1 MTSRELPKA
10 YEPKAVEE
18 RWYAYWLEKKY
29 FHADENAGGAP
40 FSIVIPP
47 PNVTGSL
54 HIGHALN
61 STLQDILVRWMRM
74 SGRNT
79 LWVPGTD
86 HAGIATQNVV
96 ERQLAKHGVD
106 RHMMGREAFVKEV
119 WKWKQEYGNK
129 IISQLKR
136 MGASCDWDRERFTM
150 DEGLSRAVREVF
162 VSLYEEGLIYRGER
176 LINWCPRCHTA
187 LSDIEVEHEDEK
199 GKLYHIAYPLSHD
212 HNIRLTVATTRPETM
227 LGDTAVAVHPLD
239 PRYKDLIGKTVD
251 LPLTSRKI
259 PIIGDSILVD
269 LEFGTGAVKVTPA
282 HDFNDYEAGLRQ
294 KPGLA
299 RIKMLDDKAQILPD
313 IPDVLPAVLK
323 QVVGKPAKKARG
335 VIVELLS
342 EQGKLIKTDDHTHSI
357 GKCYRCKSVVE
368 PYLSPQWF
376 VKTGP
381 LAEPAIKAVE
391 DGSVRIVPKGWE
403 NTYFEWMRNIKDW
416 CISRQ
421 IWWGHQIPAWYC
433 LDCNKDEVLEVP
445 IGAVGAVGEGGA
457 LPSST
462 QEVKLVIGIDAK
474 PIVQKE
480 RPQKCPQCGSSKIVQ
495 EPDVLDTW
503 FSSALW
509 PFSTLGWPDKTK
521 ELSVYYPT
529 SVLITSFDIIFFWVA
544 RMIMM
549 GLHFRK
555 EVPFR
560 DVYIHALVR
569 DAEGQK
575 MSKSKGNVIDPLVM
589 IDQYGTDAFRFTLTA
604 FAAQGRDIKLA
615 PERIEGYRNFA
626 NKIWNASRFV
636 MMNLEEDFTPNAEL
650 LTPDSSLA
658 DRWIL
663 SRLNSVSTEAQSALA
678 EYRFNDVASAL
689 YHFIWHEYCDW
700 YLELSK
706 PALYEEKGSTQ
717 RKATQ
722 TMLAHVL
729 ETALRLLHP
738 LMPFITEEIW
748 QTLPVGVR
756 NAECGMRNKTPGT
769 ACESIM
775 ISPYPVADEKMI
787 NPGIERDMQMVMD
800 LIMAIR
806 NIRGEMNIA
815 PSMQISVIVK
825 VENKELGEH
834 LEKSAGYVKTLGR
847 LGELRI
853 GVAEAKPK
861 AVATGVIKGAEVY
874 VPLEGILDL
883 AQERDRL
890 QKEIAKVAK
899 DIEVFSKKLSNKN
912 FVDKA
917 PKEVV
922 EKDTAKLEEF
932 KGKRE
937 KLEQSLKA
945 LG

>member
-1 MTSRELPKA
+1 MPLKELPKA
-10 YEPKAVEE
+10 YDPKSVEE
-18 RWYAYWLEKKY
+18 RWYAYWLEKRY
-29 FHADENAGGAP
+29 FHADENAPGQP

-96 ERQLAKHGVD
+96 ERQLAKEAID
-106 RHMMGREAFVKEV
+106 RHALGREAFIDKV
-119 WKWKQEYGNK
+119 WEWKKEYGGR
-129 IISQLKR
+129 IINQLKR
-136 MGASCDWDRERFTM
+136 MGASCDWERERFTM
-150 DEGLSRAVREVF
+150 DEGLSRSVREVF
-162 VSLYEEGLIYRGER
+162 VTLYEEELIYRGER

-199 GKLYHIAYPLSHD
+199 GKLYHLAYPLSHD

-239 PRYKDLIGKTVD
+239 PRYKELIGKTVD
-251 LPLTSRKI
+251 LPLTNRKI
-259 PIIGDSILVD
+259 PIIGDAILVD

-282 HDFNDYEAGLRQ
+282 HDFNDYEAGQRQ
-294 KPGLA
+294 QPELA

-313 IPDVLPAVLK
+313 IADVLPDVLKLVA
-323 QVVGKPAKKARG
+323 GKPAKKARG
-335 VIVELLS
+335 IVVELLS
-342 EQGKLIKTDDHTHSI
+342 EQGKLIKTDDHAHSI

-376 VKTGP
+376 VKAVP
-381 LAEPAIKAVE
+381 LAAPAIKAVE
-391 DGSVRIVPKGWE
+391 DGRVQFFPKGWE

-421 IWWGHQIPAWYC
+421 IWWGHRIPAWFC
-433 LDCNKDEVLEVP
+433 DDCGHITVSRTDVTACGTCNSAN
-445 IGAVGAVGEGGA
+445 IR
-457 LPSST
+457 
-462 QEVKLVIGIDAK
+462 QET
-474 PIVQKE
+474 
-480 RPQKCPQCGSSKIVQ
+480 
-495 EPDVLDTW
+495 DVLDTW

-509 PFSTLGWPDKTK
+509 PFSTLGWPDTTK
-521 ELSVYYPT
+521 ELAAYYPT

-549 GLHFRK
+549 GLHFRR
-555 EVPFR
+555 EVPFKH
-560 DVYIHALVR
+560 VYIHALVR

-636 MMNLEEDFTPNAEL
+636 MMNLEDGFAPNAEL
-650 LTPDSSLA
+650 LTPDTSLA

-663 SRLNSVSTEAQSALA
+663 SRLNSAARDVNAALA
-678 EYRFNDVASAL
+678 DYRFNDVASAL

-706 PALYEEKGSTQ
+706 PSLMGDLGAGP
-717 RKATQ
+717 RKAAQ
-722 TMLAHVL
+722 TVLAHVL
-729 ETALRLLHP
+729 ETTLRLVHP
-738 LMPFITEEIW
+738 IMPFISEEIW
-748 QTLPVGVR
+748 QNLPEAVR
-756 NAECGMRNKTPGT
+756 VRVQGAGCRVQKGKDSV
-769 ACESIM
+769 ESIM
-775 ISPYPVADEKMI
+775 VAPFPVADDVLIDAE
-787 NPGIERDMQMVMD
+787 IERDMQMVMD
-800 LIMAIR
+800 LILSIR

-815 PSMQISVIVK
+815 PSMQITVIVK
-825 VENKELGEH
+825 VENVELGEH
-834 LEKSAGYVKTLGR
+834 LEKSAGYAKTMAR
-847 LGELRI
+847 IKELRI
-853 GVAEAKPK
+853 GVDEDKPMN
-861 AVATGVIKGAEVY
+861 AATAVIKGAEVY

-883 AQERDRL
+883 SQERDRL
-890 QKEIAKVAK
+890 QKELTKITK
-899 DIEVFSKKLSNKN
+899 DIEVFAKKLSNKN

-917 PKEVV
+917 PKDVV

-932 KGKRE
+932 KVKRE
-937 KLEQSLKA
+937 KLEESLKM

>member
-1 MTSRELPKA
+1 MAARELLKT
-10 YEPKAVEE
+10 YEPGSVE
-18 RWYAYWLEKKY
+18 RKWYDFWLEKKY
-29 FHADENAGGAP
+29 FHADENAGGEP

-61 STLQDILVRWMRM
+61 STLQDVLVRWMRM

-96 ERQLAKHGVD
+96 ERQLAKEHID
-106 RHMMGREAFVKEV
+106 RHALGRDKFVEKV
-119 WKWKQEYGNK
+119 WEWKKEYGDR
-129 IISQLKR
+129 IINQLKR
-136 MGASCDWDRERFTM
+136 MGASCDWARERFTL

-162 VSLYEEGLIYRGER
+162 VTLYEEGLIYRGER

-199 GKLYHIAYPLSHD
+199 GNLYHIAYPLSHD
-212 HNIRLTVATTRPETM
+212 HNVRLTVATTRPETM

-239 PRYKDLIGKTVD
+239 PRYKDLIGKTID
-251 LPLTSRKI
+251 LPLTTRSI

-294 KPGLA
+294 IPNLA
-299 RIKMLDDKAQILPD
+299 RIKMLDDKAEILPD
-313 IPDVLPAVLK
+313 IPDVLADVRKLI
-323 QVVGKPAKKARG
+323 VGKPVKKARG
-335 VIVELLS
+335 MVVELLQ
-342 EQGKLIKTDDHTHSI
+342 ERGYLIKTDDHAHSI
-357 GKCYRCKSVVE
+357 GKCYRCRSVVE

-391 DGSVRIVPKGWE
+391 EGKVRIVPKGWE

-421 IWWGHQIPAWYC
+421 IWWGHRIPAWFC
-433 LDCNKDEVLEVP
+433 DDCGTITVSRTDA
-445 IGAVGAVGEGGA
+445 AVCKKCGGKNIR
-457 LPSST
+457 
-462 QEVKLVIGIDAK
+462 QET
-474 PIVQKE
+474 
-480 RPQKCPQCGSSKIVQ
+480 
-495 EPDVLDTW
+495 DVLDTW

-521 ELSVYYPT
+521 ELAVYYPT

-555 EVPFR
+555 DVPFR

-589 IDQYGTDAFRFTLTA
+589 IDQYGADAFRFTLVA
-604 FAAQGRDIKLA
+604 FAAQGRDIKLST
-615 PERIEGYRNFA
+615 ERIEGYRNFA

-636 MMNLEEDFTPNAEL
+636 FMNLEDDFSPAPVVLTPN
-650 LTPDSSLA
+650 SSLA
-658 DRWIL
+658 DQWII
-663 SRLNSVSTEAQSALA
+663 SRLNSVCKDVESALR
-678 EYRFNDVASAL
+678 EYRFNDAASAL
-689 YHFIWHEYCDW
+689 HHFIWHEYCDW

-706 PALYEEKGSTQ
+706 PSLSRENGAAERRAAQTALV
-717 RKATQ
+717 
-722 TMLAHVL
+722 HVL

-738 LMPFITEEIW
+738 LMPFITEELW
-748 QTLPVGVR
+748 QLIPEGVKR
-756 NAECGMRNKTPGT
+756 EASGGNKG
-769 ACESIM
+769 AIM
-775 ISPYPVADEKMI
+775 VAAYPIADERLI
-787 NPGIERDMQMVMD
+787 DRGIERDMQMVMD
-800 LIMAIR
+800 LILALR

-815 PSMQISVIVK
+815 PSMHIAAHVR
-825 VENKELGEH
+825 VETEELGRH
-834 LEKSAGYVKTLGR
+834 LEKSSGYITTLAR
-847 LGELRI
+847 LKDLHI
-853 GVAEAKPK
+853 GVNEKKPEA
-861 AVATGVIKGAEVY
+861 AATGVIRGAEIY
-874 VPLEGILDL
+874 VPLEGIIDL
-883 AQERDRL
+883 NQERDRL
-890 QKEIAKVAK
+890 RKELAKTSK
-899 DIEVFSKKLSNKN
+899 DIEVFSGKLSNKN

-917 PKEVV
+917 PKDVV
-922 EKDTAKLEEF
+922 EKDTAKLAEF
-932 KGKRE
+932 RTRRE
-937 KLEQSLKA
+937 RLEISLKE

>member
-1 MTSRELPKA
+1 MSTKELPKA
-10 YEPKAVEE
+10 YEPKSVEE
-18 RWYAYWLEKKY
+18 RWYAFWLEKKY
-29 FHADENAGGAP
+29 FHADENGLGKS

-61 STLQDILVRWMRM
+61 NTLQDILVRWMRM

-96 ERQLAKHGVD
+96 ERQLAKDGVD
-106 RHMMGREAFVKEV
+106 RHALGREGFIEKV
-119 WKWKQEYGNK
+119 WEWKKEYGGR
-129 IISQLKR
+129 IIGQQKR
-136 MGASCDWDRERFTM
+136 LGASCDWERERFTM

-162 VSLYEEGLIYRGER
+162 VTLYEEGLIYRGER

-199 GKLYHIAYPLSHD
+199 GKLYHLAYPLSHD
-212 HNIRLTVATTRPETM
+212 PNIRLTVATTRPETM

-251 LPLTSRKI
+251 LPLTNRKI
-259 PIIGDSILVD
+259 PIIGDAILVD

-282 HDFNDYEAGLRQ
+282 HDFNDYEAGQRQ
-294 KPGLA
+294 KPELA
-299 RIKMLDDKAQILPD
+299 RIKILDEKAQILSD
-313 IPDVLPAVLK
+313 IPDVLPEVLK
-323 QVVGKPAKKARG
+323 LVSGKPAKKARG
-335 VIVELLS
+335 IVVELLS
-342 EQGKLIKTDDHTHSI
+342 EQGKLIKTDDHAHSI
-357 GKCYRCKSVVE
+357 GKCYRCRSVVE

-376 VKTGP
+376 VRTGP
-381 LAEPAIKAVE
+381 LAEPAIKVVE
-391 DGSVRIVPKGWE
+391 DGRVQFYPKGWE

-421 IWWGHQIPAWYC
+421 IWWGHRIPAWFC
-433 LDCNKDEVLEVP
+433 DDCGHISVSRTDVASCAKCK
-445 IGAVGAVGEGGA
+445 
-457 LPSST
+457 ST
-462 QEVKLVIGIDAK
+462 NIRQET
-474 PIVQKE
+474 
-480 RPQKCPQCGSSKIVQ
+480 
-495 EPDVLDTW
+495 DVLDTW

-509 PFSTLGWPDKTK
+509 PFSTLGWPDQTK
-521 ELSVYYPT
+521 EQSVYYPT

-549 GLHFRK
+549 GLHFK
-555 EVPFR
+555 HEVPFR
-560 DVYIHALVR
+560 HVYIHALVR

-626 NKIWNASRFV
+626 NKLWNASRFV
-636 MMNLEEDFTPNAEL
+636 MMNLEDKFAPNAAL
-650 LTPDSSLA
+650 STPDTSLA
-658 DRWIL
+658 DKWIL
-663 SRLNSVSTEAQSALA
+663 SRLNSVVKEVESALA
-678 EYRFNDVASAL
+678 DYRFNDVASAL
-689 YHFIWHEYCDW
+689 YHFTWHEYCDW

-706 PALYEEKGSTQ
+706 PALMGDLGAAP
-717 RKATQ
+717 RRATQ
-722 TMLAHVL
+722 TVLAHVL
-729 ETALRLLHP
+729 ETTLRLLHP
-738 LMPFITEEIW
+738 IMPFITEEIW
-748 QTLPVGVR
+748 QNLPGELR
-756 NAECGMRNKTPGT
+756 NADFGMRNEKRKDN
-769 ACESIM
+769 CESIM
-775 ISPYPVADEKMI
+775 VAAFPVAD
-787 NPGIERDMQMVMD
+787 NALVNAGIEQDMQMVMD
-800 LIMAIR
+800 LILAIR

-815 PSMQISVIVK
+815 PSMQITVIVK
-825 VENKELGEH
+825 VERRELGEH
-834 LEKSAGYVKTLGR
+834 LEKSAGYAKTLAR
-847 LGELRI
+847 IKELRI
-853 GVAEAKPK
+853 GVAEDKPK
-861 AVATGVIKGAEVY
+861 NVATAVIKGAEVY

-883 AQERDRL
+883 TQERDRL
-890 QKEIAKVAK
+890 QKEIAKISK

-917 PKEVV
+917 PKDVV

-932 KGKRE
+932 KVKRE
-937 KLEQSLKA
+937 KLEESLRM

>member
-1 MTSRELPKA
+1 MSGKELPKA
-10 YEPKAVEE
+10 YDPKSVEE
-18 RWYAYWLEKKY
+18 KWYAFWTDKNY
-29 FHADENAGGAP
+29 FHADENAPGAP

-96 ERQLAKHGVD
+96 ERQLTKEHID
-106 RHMMGREAFVKEV
+106 RHQLGREKFIEKV
-119 WKWKQEYGNK
+119 WEWKKEYGNR
-129 IISQLKR
+129 IIGQLKR
-136 MGASCDWDRERFTM
+136 LGASCDWDRERFTM
-150 DEGLSRAVREVF
+150 DEGLSKAVREVF
-162 VSLYEEGLIYRGER
+162 VTLYEEGLIYRGER

-212 HNIRLTVATTRPETM
+212 RNIRLTVATTRPETM

-251 LPLTSRKI
+251 LPLTNRKI

-294 KPGLA
+294 KPELP
-299 RIKMLDDKAQILPD
+299 RIKMLNEKAEILPD
-313 IPDVLPAVLK
+313 IPDVLPEVLK
-323 QVVGKPAKKARG
+323 QIAGRPAKKARG
-335 VIVELLS
+335 MVVELLS
-342 EQGKLIKTDDHTHSI
+342 EQGLLIKTDDHAHSI

-376 VKTGP
+376 VQTGP
-381 LAEPAIKAVE
+381 LAGPAIKAVE
-391 DGSVRIVPKGWE
+391 EGRVRIVPKGWE
-403 NTYFEWMRNIKDW
+403 NTYFDWMRNIKDW

-421 IWWGHQIPAWYC
+421 IWWGHRIPAWYC
-433 LDCNKDEVLEVP
+433 DDC
-445 IGAVGAVGEGGA
+445 GAITV
-457 LPSST
+457 SRT
-462 QEVKLVIGIDAK
+462 DATACAK
-474 PIVQKE
+474 
-480 RPQKCPQCGSSKIVQ
+480 CGSRNIRQ
-495 EPDVLDTW
+495 ETDVLDTW

-521 ELSVYYPT
+521 EVTVYYPT

-549 GLHFRK
+549 GMHFMK
-555 EVPFR
+555 DVPFR

-636 MMNLEEDFTPNAEL
+636 FMNLDDDFTPNADL
-650 LTPDSSLA
+650 LTPNSSLA

-663 SRLNSVSTEAQSALA
+663 SRLNSVAKDVQSALVD
-678 EYRFNDVASAL
+678 YRFNDVASTL

-706 PALYEEKGSTQ
+706 PSLYEEKGSAS

-722 TMLAHVL
+722 TVLVHVL
-729 ETALRLLHP
+729 ETSLRLLHP
-738 LMPFITEEIW
+738 VMPFITEEIW
-748 QTLPVGVR
+748 QALPEETRVKGQGARGKV
-756 NAECGMRNKTPGT
+756 
-769 ACESIM
+769 ESIM
-775 ISPYPVADEKMI
+775 MAAYPAADEKLI
-787 NPGIERDMQMVMD
+787 NAGIEQDMQMVMD
-800 LIMAIR
+800 LILAIR

-815 PSMQISVIVK
+815 PSMQIKVIVK
-825 VENKELGEH
+825 VESRELGEH
-834 LEKSAGYVKTLGR
+834 LEKSVGYAKTLGR
-847 LGELRI
+847 LGDIRI
-853 GVAEAKPK
+853 GVNEKKPR
-861 AVATGVIKGAEVY
+861 ATATGVIKGAEIY
-874 VPLEGILDL
+874 VPLEGLIDL
-883 AQERDRL
+883 TQERDRL
-890 QKEIAKVAK
+890 QKEIAKISK

-932 KGKRE
+932 KAKRE
-937 KLEQSLKA
+937 KLEHSLKV

>member
-1 MTSRELPKA
+1 MSSQELSKS
-10 YEPKAVEE
+10 YEPHAVEKT
-18 RWYAYWLEKKY
+18 WYDFWVAKNY
-29 FHADENAGGAP
+29 FHADVDSGGAP

-54 HIGHALN
+54 HVGHALN

-74 SGRNT
+74 SGRNA

-96 ERQLAKHGVD
+96 ERQLVKEHID
-106 RHMMGREAFVKEV
+106 RHVLGREKFIEKV
-119 WKWKQEYGNK
+119 WEWKKEYGGR
-129 IISQLKR
+129 IIGQLKR
-136 MGASCDWDRERFTM
+136 LGASCDWARERFTM
-150 DEGLSRAVREVF
+150 DEGLSSAVREVF
-162 VSLYEEGLIYRGER
+162 VTLYEEGLIYRGER

-199 GKLYHIAYPLSHD
+199 GKLYHLAYPLSHD

-239 PRYKDLIGKTVD
+239 PRYKELIGKTVD
-251 LPLTSRKI
+251 LPLTTRKI

-282 HDFNDYEAGLRQ
+282 HDFNDYEAGIRQ
-294 KPGLA
+294 TPPLQ
-299 RIKMLDDKAQILPD
+299 RIKMLDEKAEISDD
-313 IPDVLPAVLK
+313 IPDVRPEALK
-323 QVVGKPAKKARG
+323 QLAGKPAKKARG
-335 VIVELLS
+335 MVVEMLK
-342 EQGKLIKTDDHTHSI
+342 EQGFLIKTDDHSHSI

-376 VKTGP
+376 VKTQP

-391 DGSVRIVPKGWE
+391 DGSIQFFPKGWE
-403 NTYFEWMRNIKDW
+403 NTYFDWMRNIKDW

-421 IWWGHQIPAWYC
+421 IWWGHRIPAWFC
-433 LDCNKDEVLEVP
+433 DDC
-445 IGAVGAVGEGGA
+445 GEITVSRTDVKSCAKCKGRNIR
-457 LPSST
+457 
-462 QEVKLVIGIDAK
+462 QET
-474 PIVQKE
+474 
-480 RPQKCPQCGSSKIVQ
+480 
-495 EPDVLDTW
+495 DVLDTW

-521 ELSVYYPT
+521 ELAVYYPT

-549 GLHFRK
+549 GMHFMK
-555 EVPFR
+555 AVPFK

-604 FAAQGRDIKLA
+604 FAAQGRDIKLS

-636 MMNLEEDFTPNAEL
+636 FMNLEEGFTPNSEL
-650 LTPDSSLA
+650 ITPNSALA
-658 DRWIL
+658 DQWIL
-663 SRLNSVSTEAQSALA
+663 SRLNSIVKDVQAALA
-678 EYRFNDVASAL
+678 EYRFNDAASAL
-689 YHFIWHEYCDW
+689 YQFIWHEYCDW

-706 PALYEEKGSTQ
+706 SALNQEKGSAE

-722 TMLAHVL
+722 TMLVHVL

-738 LMPFITEEIW
+738 IMPFITEEIW
-748 QTLPVGVR
+748 QRVPKGGGRREEGGKNTI
-756 NAECGMRNKTPGT
+756 
-769 ACESIM
+769 ESIM
-775 ISPYPVADEKMI
+775 VAPWPVADEKKI
-787 NPGIERDMQMVMD
+787 NTEIERDMQMVMD
-800 LIMAIR
+800 AILAIR

-815 PSMQISVIVK
+815 PSVQIAAIVK

-834 LEKSAGYVKTLGR
+834 FERSSNYVKTLAR
-847 LGELRI
+847 VKELRI
-853 GVAEAKPK
+853 GVSETKPT
-861 AVATGVIKGAEVY
+861 AAATGVIKGAEVY
-874 VPLEGILDL
+874 IPLEGILDL
-883 AQERDRL
+883 TQERDRL
-890 QKEIAKVAK
+890 MKEIAKISK
-899 DIEVFSKKLSNKN
+899 DIDVFARKLSNKD

-917 PKEVV
+917 PKTVV

-932 KGKRE
+932 KVKRE
-937 KLEQSLKA
+937 KLEQSMKM

>member
-1 MTSRELPKA
+1 MSSRELPKS
-10 YEPKAVEE
+10 YDPKSVEQK
-18 RWYAYWLEKKY
+18 WYDFWLEKNY
-29 FHADENAGGAP
+29 FHADEKAGGAS

-74 SGRNT
+74 SGRNA

-96 ERQLAKHGVD
+96 ERQLAKDNID
-106 RHMMGREAFVKEV
+106 RHAMGREQFVEKV
-119 WKWKQEYGNK
+119 WEWKKEYGGR
-129 IISQLKR
+129 IINQLKR
-136 MGASCDWDRERFTM
+136 MGASCDWQRERFTM

-162 VSLYEEGLIYRGER
+162 VTLYEEGLIYRGER

-199 GKLYHIAYPLSHD
+199 GKLYHLSYPLSHD
-212 HNIRLTVATTRPETM
+212 HNVRLTVATTRPETM

-251 LPLTSRKI
+251 LPLTNRKI
-259 PIIGDSILVD
+259 PIIGDSLLVD

-294 KPGLA
+294 TPELP
-299 RIKMLDDKAQILPD
+299 RVKMLDDKAEILPD
-313 IPDVLPAVLK
+313 IPDVLPEVQRQIAH
-323 QVVGKPAKKARG
+323 KPAKKARG
-335 VIVELLS
+335 MVVELL
-342 EQGKLIKTDDHTHSI
+342 QARGLLVKTDEHAHSI
-357 GKCYRCKSVVE
+357 GKCYRCRSVVE

-381 LAEPAIKAVE
+381 LAAPAIRAVE

-421 IWWGHQIPAWYC
+421 IWWGHRIPAWYC
-433 LDCNKDEVLEVP
+433 DDC
-445 IGAVGAVGEGGA
+445 GAITVSRADATACGACK
-457 LPSST
+457 ST
-462 QEVKLVIGIDAK
+462 KVRQET
-474 PIVQKE
+474 
-480 RPQKCPQCGSSKIVQ
+480 
-495 EPDVLDTW
+495 DVLDTW

-509 PFSTLGWPDKTK
+509 PFSTLGWPDRTK
-521 ELSVYYPT
+521 ELAVYYPT

-549 GLHFRK
+549 GLHFMQ
-555 EVPFR
+555 EVPFK

-589 IDQYGTDAFRFTLTA
+589 VDEYGTDAFRFTLAA
-604 FAAQGRDIKLA
+604 FAAQGRDIKMSA
-615 PERIEGYRNFA
+615 ERIEGYRNFA

-636 MMNLEEDFTPNAEL
+636 MMNLEEGFTPNSEL
-650 LTPDSSLA
+650 LTPDASLA

-663 SRLNSVSTEAQSALA
+663 SRLNSVNREVQAALK
-678 EYRFNDVASAL
+678 EYRFNDVASSL

-706 PALYEEKGSTQ
+706 PALNQEKGAPERT
-717 RKATQ
+717 AAQ
-722 TMLAHVL
+722 TVLSSVL
-729 ETALRLLHP
+729 ETSLRLLHP
-738 LMPFITEEIW
+738 VMPFITEEIW
-748 QTLPVGVR
+748 QNLPEEVR
-756 NAECGMRNKTPGT
+756 SAKCGARNKAQNGQ
-769 ACESIM
+769 CESIM
-775 ISPYPVADEKMI
+775 IAAYPAAEEKLI
-787 NPGIERDMQMVMD
+787 DAGIERDMQMVMD
-800 LIMAIR
+800 LILAIR

-815 PSMQISVIVK
+815 PSLQIKAVVK
-825 VENKELGEH
+825 VENREFGDH
-834 LEKSAGYVKTLGR
+834 LEKSSGYVKTLAR
-847 LGELRI
+847 LGDLRI
-853 GVAEAKPK
+853 GTAEKKPK
-861 AVATGVIKGAEVY
+861 AAATGVIKGAEVY
-874 VPLEGILDL
+874 VPLEGIIDMI
-883 AQERDRL
+883 QERDRL
-890 QKEIAKVAK
+890 QKEITKISK
-899 DIEVFSKKLSNKN
+899 DIDVFSKKLSNKN

-932 KGKRE
+932 RAKRE
-937 KLEQSLKA
+937 KLEQSLKM

>member
-1 MTSRELPKA
+1 MSTRELPKT
-10 YEPKAVEE
+10 YEPKSVEE
-18 RWYAYWLEKKY
+18 KWYGFWSDKGY
-29 FHADENAGGAP
+29 FHADAQGGGEP

-96 ERQLAKHGVD
+96 ERQLANNHVD
-106 RHMMGREAFVKEV
+106 RHALGREGFVEKV
-119 WKWKQEYGNK
+119 WEWKKEYGNR
-129 IISQLKR
+129 IINQLKR
-136 MGASCDWDRERFTM
+136 MGASCDWARERFTM
-150 DEGLSRAVREVF
+150 DEGLSKAVREVF
-162 VSLYEEGLIYRGER
+162 VRLYEEGLIYRGER

-199 GKLYHIAYPLSHD
+199 GKLYHLAYPLSHD
-212 HNIRLTVATTRPETM
+212 PNIRLAVATTRPETM
-227 LGDTAVAVHPLD
+227 LGDTAIAVHPLD

-251 LPLTSRKI
+251 LPLTNRKI

-282 HDFNDYEAGLRQ
+282 HDFNDYEAGQRQ
-294 KPGLA
+294 KPELL
-299 RIKMLDDKAQILPD
+299 RIKMLDDKAQILSD
-313 IPDVLPAVLK
+313 IPDVLPEVQKLVA
-323 QVVGKPAKKARG
+323 GKPARKARG
-335 VIVELLS
+335 IVVELLS
-342 EQGKLIKTDDHTHSI
+342 EQGKLMKTDDHAHSM
-357 GKCYRCKSVVE
+357 GKCYRCRSVVE

-381 LAEPAIKAVE
+381 LAEPAIRVVE
-391 DGSVRIVPKGWE
+391 DGRVQFYPKGWE

-421 IWWGHQIPAWYC
+421 IWWGHRIPAWFC
-433 LDCNKDEVLEVP
+433 DDCGHISVSRMDVTSCEKCR
-445 IGAVGAVGEGGA
+445 
-457 LPSST
+457 ST
-462 QEVKLVIGIDAK
+462 NLRQET
-474 PIVQKE
+474 
-480 RPQKCPQCGSSKIVQ
+480 
-495 EPDVLDTW
+495 DVLDTW

-509 PFSTLGWPDKTK
+509 PFSTLGWPDQTK

-549 GLHFRK
+549 GLHFK
-555 EVPFR
+555 QEVPFR
-560 DVYIHALVR
+560 HVYIHALVR

-636 MMNLEEDFTPNAEL
+636 MMNLEEDFAPNSEL
-650 LTPDSSLA
+650 LTPHSALA

-663 SRLNSVSTEAQSALA
+663 SRLSAVVKVVESALA
-678 EYRFNDVASAL
+678 DYRFNDAASAL
-689 YHFIWHEYCDW
+689 YHFTWHEYCDW

-706 PALYEEKGSTQ
+706 PALMGD
-717 RKATQ
+717 RGVAIRRATQ
-722 TMLAHVL
+722 TVLVHVL
-729 ETALRLLHP
+729 ETSLRLLHP
-738 LMPFITEEIW
+738 IMPYITEEIW
-748 QTLPVGVR
+748 QNLPETVRIQGPGSGVQ
-756 NAECGMRNKTPGT
+756 NGKGSVD
-769 ACESIM
+769 SIM
-775 ISPYPVADEKMI
+775 VAAYPVADENMI
-787 NPGIERDMQMVMD
+787 NAGIERDMQMVVD
-800 LIMAIR
+800 LILAVR

-815 PSMQISVIVK
+815 PSMQITVIVK
-825 VENKELGEH
+825 VENKELAEH
-834 LEKSAGYVKTLGR
+834 LETSAGYAQTLAR
-847 LGELRI
+847 IKELRI
-853 GVAEAKPK
+853 GVAEDKPK
-861 AVATGVIKGAEVY
+861 NVATAVIKGAEVY
-874 VPLEGILDL
+874 VPLEGIIDL
-883 AQERDRL
+883 NQERDRL
-890 QKEIAKVAK
+890 QKEIAKLSK
-899 DIEVFSKKLSNKN
+899 EIEVFSKKLTNKN

-932 KGKRE
+932 KVKRD

>member
-1 MTSRELPKA
+1 MSSRELPKA
-10 YEPKAVEE
+10 YDPKSVEE
-18 RWYAYWLEKKY
+18 KWYDFWRENNY
-29 FHADENAGGAP
+29 FHADENSGGAP
-40 FSIVIPP
+40 FTIVIPP

-61 STLQDILVRWMRM
+61 ATLQDILVRWMRM
-74 SGRNT
+74 SGRNV

-96 ERQLAKHGVD
+96 ERQLTKEHID
-106 RHMMGREAFVKEV
+106 RHQLGREKFVEKV
-119 WKWKQEYGNK
+119 WEWKKEYGNR
-129 IISQLKR
+129 IIGQLKR
-136 MGASCDWDRERFTM
+136 LGASCDWERERFTM
-150 DEGLSRAVREVF
+150 DEGLSKAVREVF
-162 VSLYEEGLIYRGER
+162 VTLYEEGLIYRGER

-212 HNIRLTVATTRPETM
+212 RTIRLTVATTRPETM

-239 PRYKDLIGKTVD
+239 PRYKDLIGKSVD
-251 LPLTSRKI
+251 LPLTNRKI
-259 PIIGDSILVD
+259 PIIGDSMLVD

-294 KPGLA
+294 KPELP
-299 RIKMLDDKAQILPD
+299 RVKMLNDKAEILPD
-313 IPDVLPAVLK
+313 IPEVLPDVLKHVA
-323 QVVGKPAKKARG
+323 GKPAKKARG
-335 VIVELLS
+335 MVVELLS
-342 EQGKLIKTDDHTHSI
+342 EQGLLIKTDDHAHSI

-376 VKTGP
+376 VRTGP
-381 LAEPAIKAVE
+381 LAGPAIVAVE
-391 DGSVRIVPKGWE
+391 DGNVRFVPKGWE

-421 IWWGHQIPAWYC
+421 IWWGHRIPAWFC
-433 LDCNKDEVLEVP
+433 DDCGTISV
-445 IGAVGAVGEGGA
+445 
-457 LPSST
+457 SRT
-462 QEVKLVIGIDAK
+462 DATVCSK
-474 PIVQKE
+474 
-480 RPQKCPQCGSSKIVQ
+480 CGSKNIRQ
-495 EPDVLDTW
+495 ETDVLDTW

-509 PFSTLGWPDKTK
+509 PFSTLGWPDRTK
-521 ELSVYYPT
+521 EVAVYYPT

-549 GLHFRK
+549 GMHFMK
-555 EVPFR
+555 EAPFR

-636 MMNLEEDFTPNAEL
+636 FLNLDDDFSPNEEL
-650 LTPDSSLA
+650 LTVNSSLA

-663 SRLNSVSTEAQSALA
+663 SRLSSVTENVQSALA
-678 EYRFNDVASAL
+678 DYRFNDVASTL

-706 PALYEEKGSTQ
+706 PALYEDKGSASRQ
-717 RKATQ
+717 ATL
-722 TMLAHVL
+722 TVLAHVL

-738 LMPFITEEIW
+738 IMPFITEELW
-748 QTLPVGVR
+748 QALPEMIR
-756 NAECGMRNKTPGT
+756 SQERKNK
-769 ACESIM
+769 AESIM
-775 ISPYPVADEKMI
+775 VSVYPIADKRMI
-787 NPGIERDMQMVMD
+787 DAGIERDMQMVMD
-800 LIMAIR
+800 LILAIR

-815 PSMQISVIVK
+815 PSLQINVIVK
-825 VENKELGEH
+825 VETTELGDH
-834 LEKSAGYVKTLGR
+834 LEKSAGYAKTLAR
-847 LGELRI
+847 IKELRI
-853 GVAEAKPK
+853 GVSEAKPRS
-861 AVATGVIKGAEVY
+861 VATAVIAGAEVY
-874 VPLEGILDL
+874 VPLEGVLDL
-883 AQERDRL
+883 TQERDRL
-890 QKEIAKVAK
+890 QKEIAKISK
-899 DIEVFSKKLSNKN
+899 DIEVFSAKLSNKN

-917 PKEVV
+917 PREVV
-922 EKDTAKLEEF
+922 EKDTTKLEEF
-932 KGKRE
+932 KVKRN
-937 KLEQSLKA
+937 KLEQSLTM

>member
-1 MTSRELPKA
+1 MSPRELSKS
-10 YEPKAVEE
+10 YEPKTVEQK
-18 RWYAYWLEKKY
+18 WYDFWLRKNY
-29 FHADENAGGAP
+29 FHADENSGAAP

-47 PNVTGSL
+47 PNVTGQL

-61 STLQDILVRWMRM
+61 STLQDILVRWKRM
-74 SGRNT
+74 SGGNT

-96 ERQLAKHGVD
+96 ERQLAKDHID
-106 RHMMGREAFVKEV
+106 RHVLGREKFVEKV
-119 WKWKQEYGNK
+119 WEWRKEYGGR

-136 MGASCDWDRERFTM
+136 MGASCDWERERFTM

-162 VSLYEEGLIYRGER
+162 VTLYEEGLIYRGER

-251 LPLTSRKI
+251 LPLTDRKI
-259 PIIGDSILVD
+259 PIIGDSVLVD

-282 HDFNDYEAGLRQ
+282 HDFNDYEAGQRQ
-294 KPGLA
+294 IPNLP
-299 RIKMLDDKAQILPD
+299 RIKMLDDKAEILPD
-313 IPDVLPAVLK
+313 IPDVFPDILK
-323 QVVGKPAKKARG
+323 LIAGRPAKKARG
-335 VIVELLS
+335 VVVELLQ
-342 EQGKLIKTDDHTHSI
+342 ERGYLIKTEDHAHSI
-357 GKCYRCKSVVE
+357 GKCYRCRSVVE

-376 VKTGP
+376 VRTGP

-391 DGSVRIVPKGWE
+391 DGRVRFVPKGWE

-421 IWWGHQIPAWYC
+421 IWWGHRIPAWYC
-433 LDCNKDEVLEVP
+433 DDCGTISVSRTDATACSKC
-445 IGAVGAVGEGGA
+445 GGKNIR
-457 LPSST
+457 
-462 QEVKLVIGIDAK
+462 QET
-474 PIVQKE
+474 
-480 RPQKCPQCGSSKIVQ
+480 
-495 EPDVLDTW
+495 DVLDTW

-509 PFSTLGWPDKTK
+509 PFSTLGWPDRTK

-549 GLHFRK
+549 GLHFMK
-555 EVPFR
+555 DVPFR

-575 MSKSKGNVIDPLVM
+575 MSKSKGNVIDPIVM
-589 IDQYGTDAFRFTLTA
+589 VDQYGTDAFRFTLAA
-604 FAAQGRDIKLA
+604 FAAQGRDIKMSE
-615 PERIEGYRNFA
+615 ERIEGYRNFA

-636 MMNLEEDFTPNAEL
+636 LMNLDEGFVPNREL
-650 LTPDSSLA
+650 ITRDSSLA

-663 SRLNSVSTEAQSALA
+663 SRLNSVIKESLSALA
-678 EYRFNDVASAL
+678 EYRFNDIASAL
-689 YHFIWHEYCDW
+689 YQFIWHEYCDW

-706 PALYEEKGSTQ
+706 PALNRETGSPERT
-717 RKATQ
+717 AAQ
-722 TMLAHVL
+722 TVLAHVL

-738 LMPFITEEIW
+738 IMPFITEEIW
-748 QTLPVGVR
+748 QALPEGVR
-756 NAECGMRNKTPGT
+756 HRGPAVTS
-769 ACESIM
+769 ESIM
-775 ISPYPVADEKMI
+775 VSPSPEADEKLI
-787 NPGIERDMQMVMD
+787 NAGIERDMQLVMD
-800 LIMAIR
+800 SILAIR
-806 NIRGEMNIA
+806 NIRGEMNIP
-815 PSMQISVIVK
+815 PSMQIRAIMK
-825 VENKELGEH
+825 AENEEIREH
-834 LEKSAGYVKTLGR
+834 LTQCAGYVKTLGR
-847 LGELRI
+847 LSELRI
-853 GVAEAKPK
+853 GVSENKPG
-861 AVATGVIKGAEVY
+861 ASATGVIRGAEIY
-874 VPLEGILDL
+874 VPLEGIIDL
-883 AQERDRL
+883 TQERDRL
-890 QKEIAKVAK
+890 QKEIAKTSK

-917 PKEVV
+917 PREVV

-932 KGKRE
+932 RAKRE
-937 KLEQSLKA
+937 KLEQSLRA